1 MVRSQKIAR
10 HQKKVKGLAIPKPFI
25 LQVHVQILGLVDSFL
40 VLEVWR
46 CTKYLPRS
54 VIPTS
59 IEALRLRPWQMSC
72 GINTG
77 IVPAMVWDDMLNQ
90 ASLHANPPKNCK
102 CLTWCAVA
110 GVTPGP
116 IASNHPVFCLREIWP
131 KHFYQKKLF
140 LDRPGHKHH
149 RILNL
154 FFFSRRVV
162 AGMFYQLGYQFGK
175 WIKENSCLERIC
187 FDSRLFV
194 RFEGI
199 WQWKTKAYNGNQESF
214 NTFSG
219 LAKSEMLFFFAFP
232 RVLTPRYWVPCHCG
246 SSLHSQFATNRSTSI
261 L

>member
-154 FFFSRRVV
+154 FFFFKACCRRYV
-162 AGMFYQLGYQFGK
+162 LST
-175 WIKENSCLERIC
+175 WLS
-187 FDSRLFV
+187 
-194 RFEGI
+194 I
-199 WQWKTKAYNGNQESF
+199 W
-214 NTFSG
+214 
-219 LAKSEMLFFFAFP
+219 
-232 RVLTPRYWVPCHCG
+232 
-246 SSLHSQFATNRSTSI
+246 
-261 L
+261 